1 MGGAHGL
8 GAASGVGTPVGA
20 LKDLILECVVPHANL
35 RKIDEERLAEDPE
48 EYARVNAVGDVA
60 IVDAIEEA
68 LADGGGS
75 GSGVTAR
82 NAALEFVQALVTTV
96 GPAVSPGAEPRR
108 RSTRRIPR
116 RIPRRMAKTAMAR
129 HRRPRP
135 GSPP

>member
-1 MGGAHGL
+1 M
-8 GAASGVGTPVGA
+8 
-20 LKDLILECVVPHANL
+20 VPHANL
-35 RKIDEERLAEDPE
+35 RARDEERLAEDPE

-96 GPAVSPGAEPRR
+96 GPAGDGAEPRL

-116 RIPRRMAKTAMAR
+116 RIPRRMAKTARAR

>member
-1 MGGAHGL
+1 M
-8 GAASGVGTPVGA
+8 
-20 LKDLILECVVPHANL
+20 VPHANL
-35 RKIDEERLAEDPE
+35 RARDEERLAEDPE

-96 GPAVSPGAEPRR
+96 GPAARR
-108 RSTRRIPR
+108 RR
-116 RIPRRMAKTAMAR
+116 A
-129 HRRPRP
+129 P
-135 GSPP
+135 GEEAQEGYQEG